1 MELDREYD
9 LTLEVKER
17 TIRTFVDGILMN
29 ETEDKLPVI
38 EELYFSASVQNEN
51 EIIGKFVNV
60 NDKELTVDIVLSGME
75 DKKLQGKVYE
85 LSGYLKEEVN
95 SFESPTKVVPVEK
108 EIDVKGCFKY
118 TFAKES
124 VTVIRFKCD

>member
-1 MELDREYD
+1 
-9 LTLEVKER
+9 
-17 TIRTFVDGILMN
+17 
-29 ETEDKLPVI
+29 I